1 MESIEAL
8 VKEHHSVKAEIDKL
22 KAYLASLSE
31 EIAKRAVFP
40 EGKNTASASIG
51 GYKVKVQRK
60 ETYSWDQAKL
70 NTARFALGDEKF
82 LHLFRYKW
90 EANKRALDGFMANAS
105 EEQKRPVEDALT
117 IKKSFSV
124 STEPEVED
132 GV

>member
-1 MESIEAL
+1 MESIESL
-8 VKEHHSVKAEIDKL
+8 VKEHLELKSQIDEL
-22 KAYLASLSE
+22 KARLSDVSE
-31 EIAKRAVFP
+31 KIAKQAVFP

-124 STEPEVED
+124 STELEEA
-132 GV
+132 

>member
-8 VKEHHSVKAEIDKL
+8 VKEHFALKSQIDEL
-22 KAYLASLSE
+22 KARLCEVSDA
-31 EIAKRAVFP
+31 IAKQAVFP
-40 EGKNTASASIG
+40 EGKNTANASFG
-51 GYKVKVQRK
+51 GVKVKVQRK
-60 ETYSWDQAKL
+60 ETDTWDQAKL

-124 STEPEVED
+124 STEPEEA
-132 GV
+132 

>member
-8 VKEHHSVKAEIDKL
+8 VKEHFALKSQIDEL
-22 KAYLASLSE
+22 KARLCEVSDA
-31 EIAKRAVFP
+31 IAKQAVFP
-40 EGKNTASASIG
+40 EGKNTATAVFG
-51 GYKVKVQRK
+51 GVKVKVQRK
-60 ETYSWDQAKL
+60 ETYTWDQAKL

-90 EANKRALDGFMANAS
+90 EANKRVLDGFMANAS

-124 STEPEVED
+124 STEPEEA
-132 GV
+132 

>member
-8 VKEHHSVKAEIDKL
+8 VGEHFTLKSQIDELKLRLAEV
-22 KAYLASLSE
+22 SE
-31 EIAKRAVFP
+31 AIAKQAVFP
-40 EGKNTASASIG
+40 DGKNTATASIA

-90 EANKRALDGFMANAS
+90 EANKRALDGFMANAG
-105 EEQKRPVEDALT
+105 EEQRRPVEDALT
-117 IKKSFSV
+117 VKKSFSV
-124 STEPEVED
+124 STEPEA
-132 GV
+132 